1 MGMAPLNSSRLY
13 DRFKQQQRQ
22 DDTKQI
28 AEDLKNLAEEKTSEV
43 KFNKG
48 TKTSGFNTSG

>member
-1 MGMAPLNSSRLY
+1 MAPLNSSRLY